1 MIIAVSLQSSMAG
14 NELAAQSLQLQ
25 SQIFRSVIANYLS
38 RPDDAAVDTGDSSSA
53 NASENET
60 DSDRASPSTFDDS
73 SIHLRVLRSAERR
86 HHHPGQA
93 RNRQSSQHFPLHKTP
108 NQLVEEFGEETMATI
123 EVIQTRTP
131 FNVTNGQLIM
141 RDLPMVSA

>member
-1 MIIAVSLQSSMAG
+1 MAG

-38 RPDDAAVDTGDSSSA
+38 RPDDVAVDTGDSSST
-53 NASENET
+53 NPSENET
-60 DSDRASPSTFDDS
+60 DSERGSPSTFDDS

-86 HHHPGQA
+86 HHHAGQQA
-93 RNRQSSQHFPLHKTP
+93 RNRQSNQHFPLRKTS

-141 RDLPMVSA
+141 RDLPMVSAQKEKSR